1 MAYVVTFRGNIVAGP
16 FPIEG
21 MAINARVK
29 KAKELNNT
37 FSVSE
42 FHIKKI

>member
-1 MAYVVTFRGNIVAGP
+1 MAYIVSFRGQIVAGP

-21 MAINARVK
+21 MAINAAVK

-37 FSVSE
+37 YPVSE
-42 FHIKKI
+42 FKVQKV